1 MLTLTGKV
9 ALVTGG
15 AQGIGLT
22 TAKKLMQA
30 GAKVALVD
38 LVEETVVA
46 AAAGLGGGAKGYA
59 GNVTNSEQVSDLIQN
74 VNNDFGS
81 IDILVNNA
89 GIPSDGFIIRMKD
102 EQFDKV
108 IAVNLRGAFIVLREV
123 GKLMLKQK
131 RGSIVN
137 ISSVVGV
144 MGNIGQANYSSS
156 KAGLIGLTKTAA
168 KEFASRGVRV
178 NAVAPGYIR
187 TAMTDAL
194 KDEIKEKMT
203 AVIPL
208 GSFGEAENVAD
219 AVAFLASDLS
229 SYITG
234 QTLLVDGG
242 MVM

>member
-59 GNVTNSEQVSDLIQN
+59 GNVTNSEQVSDVIQN

-89 GIPSDGFIIRMKD
+89 GITSDGFIIRMKD

-208 GSFGEAENVAD
+208 GSFGEAENMAD

>member
-38 LVEETVVA
+38 LIEETVVA
-46 AAAGLGGGAKGYA
+46 AAASLGDGAKGYA
-59 GNVTNSEQVSDLIQN
+59 GNVTNSDQVSDVIKR
-74 VNNDFGS
+74 VNEDFGS

-89 GIPSDGFIIRMKD
+89 GITSDGFIIRMKD

-131 RGSIVN
+131 RGSIIN

-194 KDEIKEKMT
+194 KDEVKDKMT

-208 GSFGEAENVAD
+208 GSFGEADNVAD
-219 AVAFLASDLS
+219 AVAFLASDMS
-229 SYITG
+229 SYVTG